1 MLIFLLSVCL
11 FSILVTAQ
19 CAALNPL
26 LSLSDFLEILSAIL
40 MIFIFIRNSLTST
53 ADLCSISVVAHFLQK
68 ISSKFWY
75 KIFIVKKN
83 LHY

>member
-26 LSLSDFLEILSAIL
+26 LSLSDFLEILSLIL
-40 MIFIFIRNSLTST
+40 MIFIFINTFL
-53 ADLCSISVVAHFLQK
+53 AFIGDLCSISVVARFLQK
-68 ISSKFWY
+68 INSMF
-75 KIFIVKKN
+75 
-83 LHY
+83 